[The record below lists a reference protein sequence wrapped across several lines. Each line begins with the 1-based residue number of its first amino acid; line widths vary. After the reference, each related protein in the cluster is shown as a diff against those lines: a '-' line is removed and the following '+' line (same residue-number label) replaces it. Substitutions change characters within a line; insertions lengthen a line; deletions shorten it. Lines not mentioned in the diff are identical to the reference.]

1 MRTNN
6 ARRLSEDDDIEP
18 VVPRSCVKPG
28 RPAPLGRSFF
38 AKPCHSCATSTG
50 PLLLQGFVLCRVPS
64 ACLPNPRPA
73 HSVQRHRSWCGV
85 QFWQIRYTFAI
96 VLTKVDSG
104 VLKPMQTSSV
114 SLASQLEVVKRLLK
128 ENQRLAHQVCN
139 VVPCLH
145 GVPLWIALKGRSA

>member
-1 MRTNN
+1 MRADSAKMTTSSLSSRDLVLN
-6 ARRLSEDDDIEP
+6 RVDQLRLADLFLP
-18 VVPRSCVKPG
+18 NLATHAQPPRV
-28 RPAPLGRSFF
+28 LSF
-38 AKPCHSCATSTG
+38 
-50 PLLLQGFVLCRVPS
+50 CRGLFSAAYLS

-73 HSVQRHRSWCGV
+73 HRVQRHRSWCGV
-85 QFWQIRYTFAI
+85 QFWQIRYTFPI

-104 VLKPMQTSSV
+104 ILKRMQTSSV